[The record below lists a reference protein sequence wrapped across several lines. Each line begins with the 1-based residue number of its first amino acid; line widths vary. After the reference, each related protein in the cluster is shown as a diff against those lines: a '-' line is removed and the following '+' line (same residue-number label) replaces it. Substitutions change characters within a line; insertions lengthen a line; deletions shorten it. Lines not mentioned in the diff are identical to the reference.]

1 MTSTICRP
9 DLPSWQLVVRVIEVR
24 RKKNQETG
32 LSKLGAQDVA
42 MKRTAIAR
50 EPRREIDRL
59 GRWYRCWIR
68 GERPHLRLGL
78 LCNFPAAF
86 FRSSF
91 RQIKMLVGYARVRA
105 GATKLFCVDRL
116 FTHFILLP
124 AIYLC
129 SCPLHNIVTINTI
142 ENIDNEKKY
151 TSKPSRLILRL

>member
-1 MTSTICRP
+1 M
-9 DLPSWQLVVRVIEVR
+9 
-24 RKKNQETG
+24 
-32 LSKLGAQDVA
+32 A

-142 ENIDNEKKY
+142 ENIDNEKKIY
-151 TSKPSRLILRL
+151 VKTFQTYFEVVTLSTRNPQNTRKCSGTFLGKFGMFCK